1 MPIFALSGRIDAAS
15 LARYGECTW
24 QRSQRRSEKEPN
36 QSDEA
41 SDATGRRCQLRLR
54 LIDLATDGL
63 PSQETLE
70 VLLEH
75 GWDINNRTPG
85 LSGTPILWY
94 VVRDTD
100 LVK

>member
-54 LIDLATDGL
+54 LIDLATD
-63 PSQETLE
+63 
-70 VLLEH
+70 EH